1 MDLDH
6 FALLVDDMIVQHDYP
21 GFEPRGL
28 NLGLPE
34 DAQRMPAKTYANALG
49 HQSVYVRLAALRW
62 FQERPGLARSYSSA
76 IVGLFDH
83 ADEFIRME
91 AIRTVERFHEV
102 KLEIIQKIALLLK
115 DEHIEVRKAAA
126 KATGKLASRMKLKDP
141 QILEAL
147 QEATKDTDPEVRM
160 KVQKAVRLIEA

>member
-1 MDLDH
+1 MDLDR
-6 FALLVDDMIVQHDYP
+6 FAQLVDDMIIQHDYP

-34 DAQRMPAKTYANALG
+34 DVQRMPAKTFANALG
-49 HQSVYVRLAALRW
+49 HKNVYVRLAALRW
-62 FQERPGLARSYSSA
+62 FQERPGLARSYSPA

-83 ADEFIRME
+83 EDEFVRME
-91 AIRTVERFHEV
+91 AVRTVEKFHEV
-102 KLEIIQKIALLLK
+102 KPEVVVKIAELLK
-115 DEHIEVRKAAA
+115 DEYAEVRKAAA
-126 KATGKLASRMKLKDP
+126 KATGKLASRMKMKDAKV
-141 QILEAL
+141 LEAL